1 MQRISNELEGK
12 NAIVTGASRGIG
24 RAIALGLASRGA
36 SVAVGYAANRERAER
51 VVAEVAASGGKAV
64 AIGADLA
71 QPSEVARLFDE
82 TERALGPLDIVFA
95 NAADA
100 LVKPLLECTEE
111 DFDRMFSIN
120 AKGVFFT
127 LQQAASRLR
136 DGGRIIATSTG
147 GTQMFFTETSLYLGT
162 KGAVEQFVRVLAREL
177 GDRGITVNALSP
189 GFTDTDLLPD
199 RDREVAAAASPFDRV
214 GQPVDVADVAVFLA
228 GNGARWITGQNI
240 AAGGGVF

>member
-1 MQRISNELEGK
+1 MQRISNELGGK

-24 RAIALGLASRGA
+24 RAIALGLAARGA
-36 SVAVGYAANRERAER
+36 SVAVGYAANRQGAEE
-51 VVAEVAASGGKAV
+51 VVTKIAGRGGKAV

-71 QPSEVARLFDE
+71 RPSEVARLFDE
-82 TERALGPLDIVFA
+82 AELTLGPLDIVFA

-100 LVKPLLECTEE
+100 LIKPVVECTEE

-136 DGGRIIATSTG
+136 DGGRIVATSTG
-147 GTQMFFTETSLYLGT
+147 GTQMLFTETALYLGT

-199 RDREVAAAASPFDRV
+199 RDREVAAGASPFGRV
-214 GQPVDVADVAVFLA
+214 GRPEDVADVGVFLA
-228 GNGARWITGQNI
+228 GDGARWVTGQNI